1 MDNLG
6 VRIKYLR
13 ETILRISQQELA
25 DLLKLKSRQTI
36 YEYESGKFKPSIE
49 YIRIIADK
57 CIQQGYDFKD
67 VLTWLTTGEGE
78 IKPRTF
84 TREKLD
90 IIKEPQQVYN
100 KSGGTINISV
110 SLQELNIIE
119 KMRQLPE
126 AAPMI
131 DSILTSWLTI
141 TNTLQ
146 TINSNI
152 KTKITDS
159 LQK

>member
-1 MDNLG
+1 MDLNSRMKFIREVVLRYTQEDMAKLLG
-6 VRIKYLR
+6 
-13 ETILRISQQELA
+13 
-25 DLLKLKSRQTI
+25 LKSRQTI
-36 YEYESGKFKPSIE
+36 YEFETGKIKPSIE

-78 IKPRTF
+78 ISPPTYNKHKQSHPVQ
-84 TREKLD
+84 
-90 IIKEPQQVYN
+90 EPQTPYN
-100 KSGGTINISV
+100 GSITISV
-110 SLQELNIIE
+110 SLPELNIIE

-126 AAPMI
+126 AGPMI

-141 TNTLQ
+141 NNTLQ
-146 TINSNI
+146 SINSSI
-152 KTKITDS
+152 KVKITDT